1 MKKIHTGLSEA
12 KLDEQTRFEDEEAK
26 ALSQKEAFK
35 LNRVKFSEQKES
47 KTATVAKGSRKR
59 QSERVIHKVLG
70 IRSETI

>member
-35 LNRVKFSEQKES
+35 LNKVCRTEREQNSNCCQRQQKE
-47 KTATVAKGSRKR
+47 AV
-59 QSERVIHKVLG
+59 
-70 IRSETI
+70 